1 MTEAVYPGLD
11 IVELM
16 IRQGL
21 AELESES
28 PGGEGGLAPSELD
41 QAAFIAP
48 PMKHAIEARIYA
60 ENPIP
65 NAPPATGTGF
75 TFQPSPGILQFVDIP
90 VVDGIRVDTW
100 VRLYISVS
108 RVIEVSIN
116 GLNTLYD
123 RSRRV
128 RRSARCTTRFSRK

>member
-21 AELESES
+21 AELESE
-28 PGGEGGLAPSELD
+28 GGLAPSMLD

-48 PMKHAIEARIYA
+48 PTKHAIEARIYA

-65 NAPPATGTGF
+65 IPNAPPGTGTGF
-75 TFQPSPGILQFVDIP
+75 TFQPSPGILQFVNIP

-100 VRLYISVS
+100 VRLYMS
-108 RVIEVSIN
+108 
-116 GLNTLYD
+116 LFH
-123 RSRRV
+123 
-128 RRSARCTTRFSRK
+128 A

>member
-21 AELESES
+21 AELES
-28 PGGEGGLAPSELD
+28 PGGEGEGGLAPSELD
-41 QAAFIAP
+41 QTAFIAP

-65 NAPPATGTGF
+65 NAPPVTGF
-75 TFQPSPGILQFVDIP
+75 TFQPSPGILQFVNIP

-100 VRLYISVS
+100 VRFQYILNLTP
-108 RVIEVSIN
+108 RRRRF
-116 GLNTLYD
+116 GL
-123 RSRRV
+123 V
-128 RRSARCTTRFSRK
+128 M

>member
-21 AELESES
+21 VELESSES
-28 PGGEGGLAPSELD
+28 GRGGLAPSVLD
-41 QAAFIAP
+41 QTAFIAP

-65 NAPPATGTGF
+65 NAPPATGTGY
-75 TFQPSPGILQFVDIP
+75 TFQPSPGILQFVNIP
-90 VVDGIRVDTW
+90 VVDGVRVDTW
-100 VRLYISVS
+100 VRFQYI
-108 RVIEVSIN
+108 
-116 GLNTLYD
+116 LNFTP
-123 RSRRV
+123 
-128 RRSARCTTRFSRK
+128 